1 MISFCMSDIE
11 HKDSDKGLK
20 VGSQIPIEQMT
31 DINKDTLDFTRILND
46 SKGILLDFFRGAF

>member
-1 MISFCMSDIE
+1 MSDIE

-31 DINKDTLDFTRILND
+31 DINKDSLDFTKILND